1 MRIERVAR
9 GKKDEATPEVK
20 FVYDDPVVDE
30 ALEWFARLR
39 DEPVDA
45 ATRADFERWRS
56 RDPRHARE
64 YRELEAMW
72 GSNAFRRATETLRED
87 RQATRRGAPRR
98 QARRWALR
106 AAAVVLLVAG
116 ASQYPESLL
125 LWEADYSTETG
136 GRRTVRL
143 PDGSTMIL
151 DTASAVAIDFG
162 GGRRQVKL
170 LEGEAFFDVKH
181 DPEHP
186 FRVVG
191 RFGEAQVR
199 GTAFSVRAGD
209 DADRVILERG
219 CVEVGRLS
227 RRDERVDLAPGEMVA
242 ATKDAL
248 SAVTRVDPGVELAWR
263 DGRIIFENRPLS
275 HVLKELRRYYK
286 GAVFVM
292 DHRIDRL
299 FVTGNYRL
307 EDIEGAIRTLADAAG
322 VTISRLPGG
331 IIIIR

>member
-1 MRIERVAR
+1 MAR
-9 GKKDEATPEVK
+9 GKKDEAAREGE
-20 FVYDDPVVDE
+20 FVYDDPIVDE

-45 ATRADFERWRS
+45 ATRAAFERWRS
-56 RDPRHARE
+56 RGPRHARE

-72 GSNAFRRATETLRED
+72 GSAAFQRATESLREG
-87 RQATRRGAPRR
+87 RQEARRGAPWR
-98 QARRWALR
+98 QARRLALG
-106 AAAVVLLVAG
+106 AAAVVMLVAG
-116 ASQYPESLL
+116 ASLYPVSLS
-125 LWEADYSTETG
+125 LWDADYSTETG
-136 GRRTVRL
+136 DRRTVRL

-162 GGRRQVKL
+162 RGRRQVKL

-191 RFGEAQVR
+191 RFGEMQVR

-219 CVEVGRLS
+219 RVDVGRLS
-227 RRDERVDLAPGEMVA
+227 RRDERVDLAPGEMVV

-248 SAVTRVDPGVELAWR
+248 SAVTRVDPGRELAWR

-299 FVTGNYRL
+299 LVTGDYRL
-307 EDIEGAIRTLADAAG
+307 EDIEGAIRTLTDAAG